1 MCGTASVW
9 AKLALG
15 CIVLGMTLHIAGWA
29 SMYWMVYETSG
40 SVLQTFIGLWRQKTC
55 QNNVCTED
63 AVDKYVTGEEATEKI
78 PLTELNGS
86 RNSECK
92 WFTVLVVRTSEPYFV
107 YAQIN

>member
-15 CIVLGMTLHIAGWA
+15 CMVLGMTLHIAGWA

-63 AVDKYVTGEEATEKI
+63 AVDKYVTGEEATGKKSSS
-78 PLTELNGS
+78 LMALGAMNVT
-86 RNSECK
+86 K
-92 WFTVLVVRTSEPYFV
+92 WFTVLMVRWNGEFKD
-107 YAQIN
+107 N